1 MQTTKKTIIYFL
13 AGLVLFSMLA
23 LQSCKDNDSIEADKS
38 YVNRWIYDNMEF
50 WYYWNTQIPSSPNRN
65 LEPEDFFTS
74 LLSPEDRFSWIQ
86 DDYEEL
92 INSLQGITNEAGY
105 EYKLYRKQG
114 TNDVFMQV
122 MYVKP
127 GSPASAVDL
136 LRGDIIE
143 KVNGIQMT
151 LDNYRSVIELLAE
164 NHTISYK
171 RYNGTSFESKPDLS
185 LTTVEFSE
193 NPNFFHTVYTI
204 EGRRV
209 GYYLYNFFAN
219 GPSGTSQI
227 FNNEM
232 DQIFTTFQTDGVTDL
247 IIDLRFN
254 SGGTESATINLASLI
269 GKGIDNNT
277 IFAKREYND
286 QVEDAII
293 NEPSLGAGFLVS
305 KFITKSQNVGSLLS
319 KVYIL
324 TGSRTASASELLI
337 NGLKPFM
344 EVKIIGDTTVGK
356 NMGSITITDDNNVKN
371 KWGMQPIVVKSYNSL
386 DQSEY
391 SNGFIPDIADKD
403 NALELL
409 PLGDVNERLL
419 NLALEDI
426 VGGPVGGRISRTY
439 GERLSRPIFHSLDIK
454 ARQREIREGQNEKLK
469 QLFESLQE
477 QN

>member
-1 MQTTKKTIIYFL
+1 MRARNYFFS
-13 AGLVLFSMLA
+13 GLILFSLIVLHA
-23 LQSCKDNDSIEADKS
+23 CKDKDSVEADKS

-50 WYYWNTQIPSSPNRN
+50 WYYWNTQIPSSPNRS
-65 LEPEDFFTS
+65 LEPPDFFAS
-74 LLSPEDRFSWIQ
+74 LLSSEDRFSWIQ

-92 INSLQGITNEAGY
+92 IKSLQGITKEAGY

-114 TNDVFMQV
+114 TNNVFMQV

-127 GSPASAVDL
+127 GSPASTVDL

-151 LDNYRSVIELLAE
+151 LDNYRSVIELISE

-171 RYNGTSFESKPDLS
+171 RYNGSSFQDKPDAA

-193 NPNFFHTVYTI
+193 NPNFYHTVITLGGKKI
-204 EGRRV
+204 
-209 GYYLYNFFAN
+209 GYYIYNFFAN
-219 GPSGTSQI
+219 GPSGTSQT
-227 FNNEM
+227 FNNQM
-232 DQIFTTFQTDGVTDL
+232 DQIFTEFQSAGITDL
-247 IIDLRFN
+247 ILDLRFN
-254 SGGTESATINLASLI
+254 SGGSESATINLASLI
-269 GKGIDNNT
+269 GKGINNNS

-293 NEPSLGAGFLVS
+293 KEPTLGPGFLVS
-305 KFITKSQNVGSLLS
+305 KFITKAQNVGASLS
-319 KVYIL
+319 NVYVI

-344 EVKIIGDTTVGK
+344 EVKIVGDTTVGK
-356 NMGSITITDDNNVKN
+356 NMGSITITDDTNRKN

-386 DQSEY
+386 DQSDY

-403 NALELL
+403 NDLVLL

-426 VGGPVGGRISRTY
+426 VGGPVGGRISRSF
-439 GERLSRPIFHSLDIK
+439 GDKLSRPLFHSTDSK
-454 ARQREIREGQNEKLK
+454 ARQREIREEKDEKLL
-469 QLFESLQE
+469 QLFKSLQ
-477 QN
+477 Q

>member
-1 MQTTKKTIIYFL
+1 MKNLMRARNYFFS
-13 AGLVLFSMLA
+13 GLILFSLIV
-23 LQSCKDNDSIEADKS
+23 LQACKDKDSVEADKS

-50 WYYWNTQIPSSPNRN
+50 WYYWNTQIPSSPNRS
-65 LEPEDFFTS
+65 LEPPDFFAS
-74 LLSPEDRFSWIQ
+74 LLSSEDRFSWIQ

-92 INSLQGITNEAGY
+92 IKSLQGITKEAGY

-114 TNDVFMQV
+114 TNNVFMQV

-127 GSPASAVDL
+127 GSPASTVDL

-151 LDNYRSVIELLAE
+151 LDNYRSVIELISE

-171 RYNGTSFESKPDLS
+171 RYNGSSFQDKADAA

-193 NPNFFHTVYTI
+193 NPNFYHTVITLGGKKI
-204 EGRRV
+204 
-209 GYYLYNFFAN
+209 GYYIYNFFAN
-219 GPSGTSQI
+219 GPSGTSQT
-227 FNNEM
+227 FNNQM
-232 DQIFTTFQTDGVTDL
+232 DQIFTEFQSAGITDL
-247 IIDLRFN
+247 ILDLRFN
-254 SGGTESATINLASLI
+254 SGGSESATINLASLI
-269 GKGIDNNT
+269 GKGINNNS

-293 NEPSLGAGFLVS
+293 KEPTLGPGFLVS
-305 KFITKSQNVGSLLS
+305 KFITKTQNVGASLS
-319 KVYIL
+319 NVYVI

-344 EVKIIGDTTVGK
+344 EVKIVGDTTVGK
-356 NMGSITITDDNNVKN
+356 NMGSITITDDTNRKN

-386 DQSEY
+386 DQSDY

-403 NALELL
+403 NDLVLL

-426 VGGPVGGRISRTY
+426 VGGPVGGRISRSF
-439 GERLSRPIFHSLDIK
+439 GDKLSRPLFHSTDSK
-454 ARQREIREGQNEKLK
+454 AKQREIREEKNEKLM
-469 QLFESLQE
+469 QLFKSLQ
-477 QN
+477 Q

>member
-1 MQTTKKTIIYFL
+1 MKNLMRARNYFFS
-13 AGLVLFSMLA
+13 GLILFSLIVLHA
-23 LQSCKDNDSIEADKS
+23 CKDKDSVEADKS

-50 WYYWNTQIPSSPNRN
+50 WYYWNTQIPSSPNRS
-65 LEPEDFFTS
+65 LEPPDFFAS
-74 LLSPEDRFSWIQ
+74 LLSSEDRFSWIQ

-92 INSLQGITNEAGY
+92 IKSLQGITKEAGY

-114 TNDVFMQV
+114 TNNVFMQV

-127 GSPASAVDL
+127 GSPASTVDL

-151 LDNYRSVIELLAE
+151 LDNYRSVIELISE

-171 RYNGTSFESKPDLS
+171 RYNGSSFQDKADAA

-193 NPNFFHTVYTI
+193 NPNFYHTVITLGGKKI
-204 EGRRV
+204 
-209 GYYLYNFFAN
+209 GYYIYNFFAN
-219 GPSGTSQI
+219 GPSGTSQT
-227 FNNEM
+227 FNNQM
-232 DQIFTTFQTDGVTDL
+232 DQIFTEFQSAGITDL
-247 IIDLRFN
+247 ILDLRFN
-254 SGGTESATINLASLI
+254 SGGSESATINLASLI
-269 GKGIDNNT
+269 GKGINNNS

-293 NEPSLGAGFLVS
+293 KEPTLGPGFLVS
-305 KFITKSQNVGSLLS
+305 KFITKTQNVGASLS
-319 KVYIL
+319 NVYVI

-344 EVKIIGDTTVGK
+344 EVKIVGDTTVGK
-356 NMGSITITDDNNVKN
+356 NMGSITITDDTNRKN

-386 DQSEY
+386 DQSDY

-403 NALELL
+403 NDLVLL

-426 VGGPVGGRISRTY
+426 VGGPVGGRISRSF
-439 GERLSRPIFHSLDIK
+439 GEKLSRPLFHSTDSK
-454 ARQREIREGQNEKLK
+454 ARQREIREEKDEKLL
-469 QLFESLQE
+469 QLFKSLQ
-477 QN
+477 Q

>member
-1 MQTTKKTIIYFL
+1 MKNLMRARNYFFS
-13 AGLVLFSMLA
+13 GLILFSLIV
-23 LQSCKDNDSIEADKS
+23 LQACKDKDSVEADKS

-50 WYYWNTQIPSSPNRN
+50 WYYWNTQIPSSPNRS
-65 LEPEDFFTS
+65 LEPPDFFAS
-74 LLSPEDRFSWIQ
+74 LLSSEDRFSWIQ

-92 INSLQGITNEAGY
+92 IKSLQGITKEAGY

-114 TNDVFMQV
+114 TNNVFMQV

-127 GSPASAVDL
+127 GSPASTVDL

-151 LDNYRSVIELLAE
+151 LDNYRSVIELISE

-171 RYNGTSFESKPDLS
+171 RYNGSSFQDKADAA

-193 NPNFFHTVYTI
+193 NPNFYHTVITLGGKKI
-204 EGRRV
+204 
-209 GYYLYNFFAN
+209 GYYIYNFFAN
-219 GPSGTSQI
+219 GPSGTSQT
-227 FNNEM
+227 FNNQM
-232 DQIFTTFQTDGVTDL
+232 DQIFTEFQSASITDL
-247 IIDLRFN
+247 ILDLRFN
-254 SGGTESATINLASLI
+254 SGGSESATINLASLI
-269 GKGIDNNT
+269 GKGINNNS

-293 NEPSLGAGFLVS
+293 KEPTLGPGFLVS
-305 KFITKSQNVGSLLS
+305 KFITKTQNVGASLS
-319 KVYIL
+319 NVYVI

-344 EVKIIGDTTVGK
+344 EVKIVGDTTVGK
-356 NMGSITITDDNNVKN
+356 NMGSITITDDTNRKN

-386 DQSEY
+386 DQSDY

-403 NALELL
+403 NDLVLL

-426 VGGPVGGRISRTY
+426 VGGPVGGRISRSF
-439 GERLSRPIFHSLDIK
+439 GDKLSRPLFHSTDSK
-454 ARQREIREGQNEKLK
+454 ARQREIREEKDEKLL
-469 QLFESLQE
+469 QLFKSLQ
-477 QN
+477 Q

>member
-1 MQTTKKTIIYFL
+1 MKNLMRARNYFFS
-13 AGLVLFSMLA
+13 GLILFSLIV
-23 LQSCKDNDSIEADKS
+23 LQACKDKDSVEADKS

-50 WYYWNTQIPSSPNRN
+50 WYDWNTQIPSSPNRS
-65 LEPEDFFTS
+65 LEPPDFFAS
-74 LLSPEDRFSWIQ
+74 LLSSEDRFSWIQ

-92 INSLQGITNEAGY
+92 IKSLQGITKEAGY

-114 TNDVFMQV
+114 TNNVFMQV

-127 GSPASAVDL
+127 GSPASTVDL

-151 LDNYRSVIELLAE
+151 LDNYRSVIELISE

-171 RYNGTSFESKPDLS
+171 RYNGSSFQDKADAA

-193 NPNFFHTVYTI
+193 NPNFYHTVITLGGKKI
-204 EGRRV
+204 
-209 GYYLYNFFAN
+209 GYYIYNFFAN
-219 GPSGTSQI
+219 GPSGTSQT
-227 FNNEM
+227 FNNQM
-232 DQIFTTFQTDGVTDL
+232 DQIFTEFQSAGITDL
-247 IIDLRFN
+247 ILDLRFN
-254 SGGTESATINLASLI
+254 SGGSESATINLASLI
-269 GKGIDNNT
+269 GKGINNNS

-293 NEPSLGAGFLVS
+293 KEPTLGPGFLVS
-305 KFITKSQNVGSLLS
+305 KFITKTQNVGASLS
-319 KVYIL
+319 NVYVI

-344 EVKIIGDTTVGK
+344 EVKIVGDTTVGK
-356 NMGSITITDDNNVKN
+356 NMGSITITDDTNRKN

-386 DQSEY
+386 DQSDY

-403 NALELL
+403 NDLVLL

-426 VGGPVGGRISRTY
+426 VGGPVGGRISRSF
-439 GERLSRPIFHSLDIK
+439 GDKLSRPLFHSTDSK
-454 ARQREIREGQNEKLK
+454 AKQREIREEKNEKLM
-469 QLFESLQE
+469 QLFKSLQ
-477 QN
+477 Q

>member
-1 MQTTKKTIIYFL
+1 MRARNYFFS
-13 AGLVLFSMLA
+13 GLILFSLIV
-23 LQSCKDNDSIEADKS
+23 LQACKDKDSVEADKS

-50 WYYWNTQIPSSPNRN
+50 WYYWNTQIPSSPNRS
-65 LEPEDFFTS
+65 LEPPDFFAS
-74 LLSPEDRFSWIQ
+74 LLSSEDRFSWIQ

-92 INSLQGITNEAGY
+92 IKSLQGITKEAGY

-114 TNDVFMQV
+114 TNNVFMQV

-127 GSPASAVDL
+127 GSPASTVDL

-151 LDNYRSVIELLAE
+151 LDNYRSVIELISE

-171 RYNGTSFESKPDLS
+171 RYNGSSFQDKADAA

-193 NPNFFHTVYTI
+193 NPNFYHTVITLGGKKI
-204 EGRRV
+204 
-209 GYYLYNFFAN
+209 GYYIYNFFAN
-219 GPSGTSQI
+219 GPSGTSQT
-227 FNNEM
+227 FNNQM
-232 DQIFTTFQTDGVTDL
+232 DQIFTEFQSASITDL
-247 IIDLRFN
+247 ILDLRFN
-254 SGGTESATINLASLI
+254 SGGSESATINLASLI
-269 GKGIDNNT
+269 GKGINNNS

-293 NEPSLGAGFLVS
+293 KEPTLGPGFLVS
-305 KFITKSQNVGSLLS
+305 KFITKTQNVGASLS
-319 KVYIL
+319 NVYVI

-344 EVKIIGDTTVGK
+344 EVKIVGDTTVGK
-356 NMGSITITDDNNVKN
+356 NMGSITITDDTNRKN

-386 DQSEY
+386 DQSDY

-403 NALELL
+403 NDLVLL

-426 VGGPVGGRISRTY
+426 VGGPVGGRISRSF
-439 GERLSRPIFHSLDIK
+439 GDKLSRPLFHSTDSK
-454 ARQREIREGQNEKLK
+454 ARQREIREEKDEKLL
-469 QLFESLQE
+469 QLFKSLQ
-477 QN
+477 Q

>member
-1 MQTTKKTIIYFL
+1 MRARNYFFS
-13 AGLVLFSMLA
+13 GLILFSLIV
-23 LQSCKDNDSIEADKS
+23 LQACKDKDSVEADKS

-50 WYYWNTQIPSSPNRN
+50 WYYWNTQIPSSPNRS
-65 LEPEDFFTS
+65 LEPPDFFAS
-74 LLSPEDRFSWIQ
+74 LLSSEDRFSWIQ

-92 INSLQGITNEAGY
+92 IKSLQGITKEAGY

-114 TNDVFMQV
+114 TNNVFMQV

-127 GSPASAVDL
+127 GSPASTVDL

-151 LDNYRSVIELLAE
+151 LDNYRSVIELISE

-171 RYNGTSFESKPDLS
+171 RYNGSSFQDKADAA

-193 NPNFFHTVYTI
+193 NPNFYHTVITLGGKKI
-204 EGRRV
+204 
-209 GYYLYNFFAN
+209 GYYIYNFFAN
-219 GPSGTSQI
+219 GPSGTSQT
-227 FNNEM
+227 FNNQM
-232 DQIFTTFQTDGVTDL
+232 DQIFTEFQSAGITDL
-247 IIDLRFN
+247 ILDLRFN
-254 SGGTESATINLASLI
+254 SGGSESATINLASLI
-269 GKGIDNNT
+269 GKGINNNS

-293 NEPSLGAGFLVS
+293 KEPTLGPGFLVS
-305 KFITKSQNVGSLLS
+305 KFITKTQNVGASLS
-319 KVYIL
+319 NVYVI

-344 EVKIIGDTTVGK
+344 EVKIVGDTTVGK
-356 NMGSITITDDNNVKN
+356 NMGSITITDDTNRKN

-386 DQSEY
+386 DQSDY

-403 NALELL
+403 NDLVLL

-426 VGGPVGGRISRTY
+426 VGGPVGGRISRSF
-439 GERLSRPIFHSLDIK
+439 GDKLSRPLFHSTDSK
-454 ARQREIREGQNEKLK
+454 AKQREIREEKNEKLM
-469 QLFESLQE
+469 QLFKSLQ
-477 QN
+477 Q